1 MNGSLFEPQ
10 LRDGD
15 YIPRFFAYYY
25 KQWHDYTMSYH
36 DHHSTEIMYMI
47 SGFCRVDVQ
56 TGENVEESITLR
68 KGEFIMLDAG
78 VPHRLVVEGE
88 QPCRMLNVEFGFS
101 EGVRVGPSIR
111 QMAAEEQEVTTL
123 MSRPF
128 PYLVL
133 SDPEEVYYALK
144 SLVLELDQRKAQP
157 GAMAEM
163 LFMQLLV
170 RIARLR
176 EEAERSNTQQ
186 TDMYIK
192 RCIEFLHLNYD
203 RDIVVKDMAAAVN
216 LHPGYLHRIFKKHTG
231 QTLTAYLTMLRM
243 DKARM
248 LLQQTDIPI
257 QEIADY
263 VGVASRQYFHMLFKK
278 HTGKTPVEYRSA
290 VERNVRNY
298 AEEDGS

>member
-1 MNGSLFEPQ
+1 
-10 LRDGD
+10 
-15 YIPRFFAYYY
+15 
-25 KQWHDYTMSYH
+25 
-36 DHHSTEIMYMI
+36 
-47 SGFCRVDVQ
+47 
-56 TGENVEESITLR
+56 
-68 KGEFIMLDAG
+68 
-78 VPHRLVVEGE
+78 
-88 QPCRMLNVEFGFS
+88 
-101 EGVRVGPSIR
+101 
-111 QMAAEEQEVTTL
+111 
-123 MSRPF
+123 
-128 PYLVL
+128 
-133 SDPEEVYYALK
+133 
-144 SLVLELDQRKAQP
+144 
-157 GAMAEM
+157 
-163 LFMQLLV
+163 MQLLV

-231 QTLTAYLTMLRM
+231 LTLTAYLTMLRM

>member
-1 MNGSLFEPQ
+1 MP
-10 LRDGD
+10 D
-15 YIPRFFAYYY
+15 A
-25 KQWHDYTMSYH
+25 K
-36 DHHSTEIMYMI
+36 
-47 SGFCRVDVQ
+47 CRVWF
-56 TGENVEESITLR
+56 T
-68 KGEFIMLDAG
+68 
-78 VPHRLVVEGE
+78 
-88 QPCRMLNVEFGFS
+88 

-111 QMAAEEQEVTTL
+111 QIATEEQEVTTL

-144 SLVLELDQRKAQP
+144 SLVLELDQRKEQP

-203 RDIVVKDMAAAVN
+203 REIVVKDMAAAVN
-216 LHPGYLHRIFKKHTG
+216 LHPGYLHRIFKNIRG
-231 QTLTAYLTMLRM
+231 
-243 DKARM
+243 
-248 LLQQTDIPI
+248 
-257 QEIADY
+257 
-263 VGVASRQYFHMLFKK
+263 
-278 HTGKTPVEYRSA
+278 
-290 VERNVRNY
+290 
-298 AEEDGS
+298 

>member
-1 MNGSLFEPQ
+1 MNGSLFEPR

-56 TGENVEESITLR
+56 TGENTEESITLR

-88 QPCRMLNVEFGFS
+88 QPCRMLNVEFGFT

-111 QMAAEEQEVTTL
+111 QIATEEQEVTTL

-144 SLVLELDQRKAQP
+144 SLVLELDQRKEQP

-203 RDIVVKDMAAAVN
+203 REIVVKDMAAAVN

-231 QTLTAYLTMLRM
+231 LTLTAYLTMLRM

-263 VGVASRQYFHMLFKK
+263 VGVASRQYFHMLFKSTQAK
-278 HTGKTPVEYRSA
+278 PL
-290 VERNVRNY
+290 
-298 AEEDGS
+298 

>member
-1 MNGSLFEPQ
+1 MNGSLFEPR

-15 YIPRFFAYYY
+15 YSPRFFAYYY

-56 TGENVEESITLR
+56 MGGNVEESITLR

-88 QPCRMLNVEFGFS
+88 QPCRMLNVEFGFT

-111 QMAAEEQEVTTL
+111 QIATEEQEVTTL

-144 SLVLELDQRKAQP
+144 SLVLELDQRKEQP

-176 EEAERSNTQQ
+176 EEAEHSNTQQ

-192 RCIEFLHLNYD
+192 RCLEFLHLNYD
-203 RDIVVKDMAAAVN
+203 QEIVVKDMAAAVN
-216 LHPGYLHRIFKKHTG
+216 LHPGYLHRIFKKHMG

-263 VGVASRQYFHMLFKK
+263 VGVGSRQYFHMLFKK

-290 VERNVRNY
+290 VERHVWNY
-298 AEEDGS
+298 AEEEGD

>member
-1 MNGSLFEPQ
+1 MSGSLFEPR

-88 QPCRMLNVEFGFS
+88 QPCRMLNVEFGFT

-123 MSRPF
+123 MLRPF

-144 SLVLELDQRKAQP
+144 SLVLELDQRKEQP

-192 RCIEFLHLNYD
+192 RCIEFLHMNYD
-203 RDIVVKDMAAAVN
+203 REIVVKDMAAAVN

-231 QTLTAYLTMLRM
+231 LTLTAYLTMLRM

-278 HTGKTPVEYRSA
+278 HTGQTPVEFRSA

-298 AEEDGS
+298 AEEDGN